1 MAVLPSRGRELQGMD
16 SMKNICALASLA
28 LLLAGCGSSDQQ
40 DPRLTVGVQGGQRR
54 AVSTTPAAPVKVA
67 GYRANFTVANNGL
80 TVTLT
85 SKATGVAST
94 YPAGTA
100 LAFFDVQTAFNLD
113 GPEAQL
119 YRLYQASFNR
129 TPDQGG
135 LGYWIDANRHGASLD
150 SISQAFIGSAE
161 FQAMY
166 GSDVSAEQ
174 FVMAAYTNVLH
185 RAPEQAGY
193 DWWVNAIRN
202 GSSRSA
208 ALLGFADSKENR
220 DTLAP
225 AMAPGFDFAIPR
237 KAGEPIVPQA
247 SSYLNKNNVPFETTA
262 MPGPSDPSMVNIWQA
277 QQKDKTLL
285 GFNPRSLSLADFFG
299 DGTVSMFV
307 VAPRF
312 TNAWPNDNPQH
323 WGDSPSYSYFL
334 RKGSDGKW
342 IDDTARLIPNP
353 ADRYTCVTPT
363 YSLVADFNNDG
374 KPDLYLPCTGIDFT
388 VGGAWTNDQAS
399 EQHLYLSQPDG
410 TLKHLTLPIG
420 KVYGHQATAIDIDG
434 DGNVD
439 VVSVDPV
446 IRKSPFVLWGHG
458 DGSFTEDRTRMPA
471 DMQGKQI
478 YGAVALVIDGKLNLF
493 MSGLSPDSWKA
504 SDPGADFYKSVAYG
518 TKVLAYSGSRFE
530 YVRDLT
536 PAIPLTA
543 DGRKYSSA
551 LDVIYHDGRLYTLR
565 PNFDYT
571 AQAITRTDWKTGA
584 TDLVWHV
591 DKLEFGNGFDQI
603 AVVGGYLMQFG
614 ANCNQYD
621 VTAQYTCAYRI
632 KP

>member
-1 MAVLPSRGRELQGMD
+1 
-16 SMKNICALASLA
+16 MKNTCAAASLA
-28 LLLAGCGSSDQQ
+28 LLLAACGSADHQ
-40 DPRLTVGVQGGQRR
+40 DASLAVGTQGGQRL
-54 AVSTTPAAPVKVA
+54 AVAVASAAPVKVP
-67 GYRANFTVANNGL
+67 GYRVNYTIANSGA

-85 SKATGVAST
+85 SKATGAAST
-94 YPAGTA
+94 YPAGTV
-100 LAFFDVQTAFNLD
+100 LAFFDVQTAFHLD
-113 GPEAQL
+113 GPEAKL
-119 YRLYQASFNR
+119 YRLYQAAFNR
-129 TPDQGG
+129 KPDQAG
-135 LGYWIDANRHGASLD
+135 LGYWIDASRNGASLD
-150 SISQAFIGSAE
+150 SIAQGFIGSAE

-193 DWWVNAIRN
+193 DWWVNAIKN
-202 GSSRSA
+202 GSSRSQ
-208 ALLGFADSKENR
+208 ALLGFADSTENR
-220 DTLAP
+220 ANLAP
-225 AMAPGFDFAIPR
+225 DMAGGFDFAIPHHP
-237 KAGEPIVPQA
+237 GEPIIPQA

-262 MPGPSDPSMVNIWQA
+262 MPGTADPSMSNILQA
-277 QQKDKTLL
+277 QQKDKTILA
-285 GFNPRSLSLADFFG
+285 FNPRSLSLADFFG
-299 DGTVSMFV
+299 DGTISMFV
-307 VAPRF
+307 SAARF
-312 TNAWPNDNPQH
+312 TNAWPNDNPLH
-323 WGDSPSYSYFL
+323 WGDAPSYSYFL

-353 ADRYTCVTPT
+353 ADRYTCVTNT

-374 KPDLYLPCTGIDFT
+374 KPDVYLACTGIDFS
-388 VGGAWTNDQAS
+388 VAGVWTDEQAS
-399 EQHLYLSQPDG
+399 EQHLYLSQPGG
-410 TLKHLTLPIG
+410 TLKHVTLPIG

-458 DGSFTEDRTRMPA
+458 DGTFTEDRTRMPA

-478 YGAVALVIDGKLNLF
+478 YGAVAIVIDGKLNLF
-493 MSGLSPDSWKA
+493 MSGTSPDSWKTT
-504 SDPGADFYKSVAYG
+504 DPGASYYATVAYG
-518 TKVLAYSGSRFE
+518 TKVLAYTGSRFE

-551 LDVIYHDGRLYTLR
+551 LDVIYHDGMLYALR

-571 AQAITRTDWKTGA
+571 AQAITRTDWKTGE
-584 TDLVWHV
+584 TGLVWEIP
-591 DKLEFGNGFDQI
+591 KLEFGKGFDQI
-603 AVVGGYLMQFG
+603 ALVNGYLMQFG
-614 ANCNQYD
+614 ALCNQYD
-621 VTAQYTCAYRI
+621 VTAQYTCAYRV